1 MKKAD
6 IFRLSDGLLSFVT
19 YEWVTVPL
27 FLGTR
32 TSYHTSSAGKLPL
45 QINASVDQ
53 SENCIIDTGQPTT
66 NQTFGSLREDLSI
79 ILGSTRINMIRARSC
94 DILSGVGR
102 FSV

>member
-27 FLGTR
+27 FLGIR

-53 SENCIIDTGQPTT
+53 SENGIIDTGQPTT
-66 NQTFGSLREDLSI
+66 NGF
-79 ILGSTRINMIRARSC
+79 IR
-94 DILSGVGR
+94 LLEV
-102 FSV
+102 